1 MENKQICNLLLQSSQ
16 AQTEALRA
24 TIQQLTE
31 TVNRLQVGVLSHLIN
46 NARGTATPAEPAVSL
61 RKLRLFI
68 YDKIYQ
74 RDDDQ

>member
-46 NARGTATPAEPAVSL
+46 NAQGQALTG
-61 RKLRLFI
+61 
-68 YDKIYQ
+68 
-74 RDDDQ
+74 